1 MKLQRTASLALSAA
15 LLLLGEAAAQEWTRF
30 RGPNGTGVSET
41 KGIPLTWTE
50 KDFRWRVEIPG
61 QGHSQPVIW
70 GEKIFVQSASKDEGK
85 ERMLYCL
92 NKADGKELWSKKLTL
107 PTHKPGN
114 KNSGFANASPAV
126 DADRVYAC
134 FVSADQFIV
143 MALDHAG
150 KELWKENLGPFKS
163 QHGHG
168 ASPMIYENKLI
179 VANDQDGPSFI
190 VAFDLKTGKTVWKC
204 PRRGVEQNTAYGTP
218 QILERKG
225 QPPLLLTTSFA
236 HGISALDPKTGTML
250 WEAKVFD
257 KRSVSS
263 PTVVGDLVFGSC
275 GSGGGGNFVA
285 AVKLG
290 GKGDVTATHLAY
302 TIRKAAPYVPTPLT
316 LGDRL
321 YLVSDD
327 GIASAVE
334 AATGRI
340 IWSERIGS
348 GFFSSPVLIDGKIY
362 IPSTGGEMVV
372 FATGDEFKVLARNPL
387 SEGSDST
394 PCVDGDRLYVKT
406 FSHLVCLGGK

>member
-1 MKLQRTASLALSAA
+1 
-15 LLLLGEAAAQEWTRF
+15 
-30 RGPNGTGVSET
+30 
-41 KGIPLTWTE
+41 
-50 KDFRWRVEIPG
+50 
-61 QGHSQPVIW
+61 
-70 GEKIFVQSASKDEGK
+70 
-85 ERMLYCL
+85 
-92 NKADGKELWSKKLTL
+92 
-107 PTHKPGN
+107 
-114 KNSGFANASPAV
+114 
-126 DADRVYAC
+126 
-134 FVSADQFIV
+134 
-143 MALDHAG
+143 
-150 KELWKENLGPFKS
+150 
-163 QHGHG
+163 
-168 ASPMIYENKLI
+168 MIYENKLI

-190 VAFDLKTGKTVWKC
+190 VALDLKTGKTVWKC
-204 PRRGVEQNTAYGTP
+204 ARRGVEQNTAYGTP

-387 SEGSDST
+387 GEGSDST